1 MLFGKVKRLIDDKE
15 KEIIL
20 NLSNN
25 YKDSAYKAYEEYV
38 QLINQL
44 KDEGKVGEKDFDRFN
59 VKIKDYKI
67 KFKNYIK

>member
-1 MLFGKVKRLIDDKE
+1 MLFGKVKKLIDDKE